1 MRAKGEDCANKW
13 SMCDDHIK
21 GLNFSVEDV
30 LYEWV
35 SGGVSRSLESKS
47 NSGGG
52 VLVVGGSCSCRV
64 DGFFFQSKSRVEV
77 EQWRVSGCFSRKEH
91 KGRKG
96 GRGVV
101 VVLVEV

>member
-35 SGGVSRSLESKS
+35 SGGGVSRSFKSKS
-47 NSGGG
+47 KSGGG
-52 VLVVGGSCSCRV
+52 E
-64 DGFFFQSKSRVEV
+64 SKFEVEV
-77 EQWRVSGCFSRKEH
+77 EQWRVSGFW
-91 KGRKG
+91 
-96 GRGVV
+96 
-101 VVLVEV
+101 LF

>member
-35 SGGVSRSLESKS
+35 SGGVSRCLKSKS
-47 NSGGG
+47 N
-52 VLVVGGSCSCRV
+52 
-64 DGFFFQSKSRVEV
+64 
-77 EQWRVSGCFSRKEH
+77 
-91 KGRKG
+91 KG
-96 GRGVV
+96 G
-101 VVLVEV
+101 EF

>member
-35 SGGVSRSLESKS
+35 SGGGVSRCLKSKS
-47 NSGGG
+47 N
-52 VLVVGGSCSCRV
+52 
-64 DGFFFQSKSRVEV
+64 
-77 EQWRVSGCFSRKEH
+77 
-91 KGRKG
+91 KG
-96 GRGVV
+96 G
-101 VVLVEV
+101 EF

>member
-35 SGGVSRSLESKS
+35 SGGGVSRCLESKS
-47 NSGGG
+47 KSGGF
-52 VLVVGGSCSCRV
+52 LVVVSSCSCSCRV
-64 DGFFFQSKSRVEV
+64 VGSFWFRF
-77 EQWRVSGCFSRKEH
+77 FSRKEH

-96 GRGVV
+96 EMRE
-101 VVLVEV
+101 L

>member
-47 NSGGG
+47 NSGG
-52 VLVVGGSCSCRV
+52 
-64 DGFFFQSKSRVEV
+64 FQ
-77 EQWRVSGCFSRKEH
+77 VSGCFSHKEH
-91 KGRKG
+91 KGRKVE
-96 GRGVV
+96 RGE
-101 VVLVEV
+101 L